1 MSKQWLTYGTLWQ
14 YENDP
19 NLNLGV
25 CISEMIDN
33 SISSFIQ
40 NRKYL
45 QNDEL
50 HIEVITQESFDS
62 KKIIVIDDA
71 YGMSKDELENCI
83 KLNKNIELKTKT
95 GMNQYGVGLKSA
107 IFWIGKDAR
116 IFTKQ
121 NNKSYVLNFLP
132 IDINQRQAGNDFDN
146 DINKDNLNTIKTNS
160 GTRIEIDCTKGRV
173 NNSWTTDYD
182 QEKCKE
188 LTKYLGKKY
197 KNYLNGN
204 RDITIKIN
212 IKYENLNDSRK
223 NWNFNIEA
231 MEFNE
236 NPLKIKELKNNNIG
250 LNEFVEKI
258 RLDNQKIIEEN
269 QSKKTFN
276 YLFEKLINNEELVW
290 EDEIFLSEEE
300 NIKIPAKFSF
310 LSKADKNLSGLII
323 SHNGRYINFPGK
335 NEKAIQKTYKYCDDK
350 KFNGYWRWLCIEIE
364 IEKINGNEDC
374 SKIRPDVNK
383 TVILF
388 SNSEN
393 FELYSEERFKE
404 SIVRYINDNLLDLF
418 EIIVGLSKSQTEIKA
433 RDELKK
439 SLKNNDS
446 VVCQTNIRV
455 DDINNLIYFKDN
467 KNTFK
472 ITLINDE
479 NKEWIIEEDGQNPE
493 NTYNYKIN
501 KGCKLIKNNDTD
513 SLILL
518 LAYLH
523 LMKIKDDNGNNL
535 IEKESAIANVVEKII
550 KWKNDNNEQ

>member
-14 YENDP
+14 YENDH

-146 DINKDNLNTIKTNS
+146 NINKDNLNTIKTNS

-197 KNYLNGN
+197 KNYLNGS
-204 RDITIKIN
+204 RDVTIKIN

-223 NWNFNIEA
+223 NWNFNIEP

-269 QSKKTFN
+269 QSKKHLII
-276 YLFEKLINNEELVW
+276 YL
-290 EDEIFLSEEE
+290 
-300 NIKIPAKFSF
+300 
-310 LSKADKNLSGLII
+310 KNLLIM
-323 SHNGRYINFPGK
+323 K
-335 NEKAIQKTYKYCDDK
+335 N
-350 KFNGYWRWLCIEIE
+350 
-364 IEKINGNEDC
+364 
-374 SKIRPDVNK
+374 
-383 TVILF
+383 
-388 SNSEN
+388 
-393 FELYSEERFKE
+393 
-404 SIVRYINDNLLDLF
+404 
-418 EIIVGLSKSQTEIKA
+418 
-433 RDELKK
+433 
-439 SLKNNDS
+439 
-446 VVCQTNIRV
+446 
-455 DDINNLIYFKDN
+455 
-467 KNTFK
+467 
-472 ITLINDE
+472 
-479 NKEWIIEEDGQNPE
+479 
-493 NTYNYKIN
+493 
-501 KGCKLIKNNDTD
+501 
-513 SLILL
+513 
-518 LAYLH
+518 
-523 LMKIKDDNGNNL
+523 
-535 IEKESAIANVVEKII
+535 
-550 KWKNDNNEQ
+550 